1 VTASVGYG
9 AQSGAGDRRPPVRQV
24 AADIWARS
32 RSADV
37 RPAAA
42 WVLTL
47 ILLFIY
53 AGLQPG
59 TLSTSSLGILAAD
72 TLALATLGLGQGVVI
87 LTAGIDLSVGGVLAL
102 GTTIAATHFTGT
114 GTTLLWSVVILAIG
128 TAAGLINGV
137 LVGRLR
143 LQPFIVT
150 LATWSIFDGI
160 ALYVLPTAGGQ
171 VPGGFSGWI
180 NGSAAG
186 IPNSIW
192 ALIALVAVWLWF
204 RRTRAARRIYAVGS
218 DREAA
223 RIAGVRIVPTL
234 VTAYAISGLCAGGAA
249 LFYTMLTASG
259 DPTSGDGLILPSVAA
274 VVIGGASL
282 FGGQGSF
289 VGTVAGAL
297 TLTLLGD
304 VIFAVHLP
312 SYWTVLADGLLLI
325 AAVLAGTGLQALQA
339 RRAGGGA

>member
-1 VTASVGYG
+1 VTASVDAQPG
-9 AQSGAGDRRPPVRQV
+9 ASGHWRPPARQV
-24 AADIWARS
+24 AADMWARS

-59 TLSTSSLGILAAD
+59 TLSTGSLGILAAD
-72 TLALATLGLGQGVVI
+72 TLALAVIGLGQGVVI
-87 LTAGIDLSVGGVLAL
+87 VTAGIDLSVGGVLAL

-114 GTTLLWSVVILAIG
+114 ATTLLWSVVILAIG
-128 TAAGLINGV
+128 AAAGMINGV

-160 ALYVLPTAGGQ
+160 ALYVLPTAGGS

-180 NGSAAG
+180 NGSAVG
-186 IPNSIW
+186 IPNAIW
-192 ALIALVAVWLWF
+192 VLIALVAVWLWF
-204 RRTRAARRIYAVGS
+204 RRTRVARRIYAVGS

-249 LFYTMLTASG
+249 LFYVMLTASG

-325 AAVLAGTGLQALQA
+325 LAVLAGTGLQALQA
-339 RRAGGGA
+339 RRSGGHA